1 MEQMMKR
8 ATVMGCACVITSR
21 LTVEQIETFQKYLP
35 EALKLTEE
43 ASEKEVFSIGLDDDG
58 PGSILE
64 KKATFSRTRTPDG
77 MATITLLLDPEVED
91 KAELVRDK
99 IGKSL
104 LALERL
110 EGLLLEKLED
120 LTNTI
125 HRMDEMICR
134 L

>member
-8 ATVMGCACVITSR
+8 ATIMGCACVITSR
-21 LTVEQIETFQKYLP
+21 LTVDQIDGFRKYLP
-35 EALKLTEE
+35 EVLKLTEE
-43 ASEKEVFSIGLDDDG
+43 TSGMELFSIGLDDG